1 MTMEQTPKLCPRCQ
15 QANFPIAEFCRHC
28 GEPIFDMGALSR
40 RSILS
45 RFLGHLVDGLF
56 WMIDELA
63 RWWEIGRLTLDLKA
77 LRKRRA
83 AFLKQVG
90 EGRPEGA
97 DLAPAD
103 REKLMSM
110 SEEIARLASRE
121 EFLRKRSWAL
131 TPELLLL
138 LIVCAFIAGLIWVRP
153 RTDLAIPPRDLPFTL
168 AGELN
173 RFADLPLHGFS
184 VVTSAVWHGNQ
195 IYVGGDGGLA
205 VVDPNTRTATGV
217 AGLPPGFFVR
227 HLFSEG
233 SRLLIAGYGGVYA
246 LEAQLLTPLYVGANL
261 PVDLINRIIPTRDGG
276 HLLGTIGHGLLK
288 GRDQLA
294 VMLLGTQGLT
304 LTGFAWLDDELWLL
318 HERGLL
324 RGDGSS
330 FTPFTLQVL
339 TGRSLTALAAEP
351 NTIYL
356 GSTDGLVIGYRSD
369 RTWVWTPLS
378 PGEPRLIRDL
388 VAARGVLLIAAAEGL
403 FRYQEGR
410 FQKLAALPDLSALAI
425 GPGLVAAVSPT
436 AVSLFQLTGS
446 AIPPVA
452 PLAPAV
458 PTVGT
463 FVAPPPPVAVQ
474 PPPVT
479 PPGVS
484 PPFLTSGAGPSA
496 GPAPMA
502 APAPAPVAVAPPPP
516 LPPLSA
522 PVAPVSPPGP
532 APVAA
537 PPAPGY
543 AALPPPSSVQPVA
556 PVTPPVAAPHPFF
569 GSAPL
574 PPALRG
580 PFVSALAWDGRRL
593 WVGTANEGLWV
604 FQDGQWSAL
613 NSRNGGLIDDQI
625 VSLPLLQG
633 RPHLYSW
640 VMGLMSLETGRA
652 VPVLAKE
659 HLRDHLAMAADA
671 SSIMFLF
678 QGGFIRRLKED
689 GTLEA
694 VSRIPE
700 DFFKSARFLHLIDG
714 QPVVVTDQGVLI
726 RDGSGRWLVS
736 FFPAEGRSLRVVA
749 SAPSPDGQVYAIL
762 SSGEV
767 FSARGRVVNRV
778 GAIDQKPRGMVFADT
793 LWVAGTSQIY
803 RLVNGALTPVGAKT
817 GETVVGFQPVP
828 ERRIVF
834 LATNAGVDVL
844 PYP

>member
-28 GEPIFDMGALSR
+28 GEPIFDMGSLSR

-45 RFLGHLVDGLF
+45 RFLGHIVDGLF
-56 WMIDELA
+56 WAIDELA
-63 RWWEIGRLTLDLKA
+63 RWWEIGRLTLDLKT

-83 AFLKQVG
+83 AFLKQAG
-90 EGRPEGA
+90 EGRPEGT
-97 DLAPAD
+97 DLAAAD
-103 REKLMSM
+103 REKLMTW
-110 SEEIARLASRE
+110 SEEISRLATRE

-131 TPELLLL
+131 TPELILLL
-138 LIVCAFIAGLIWVRP
+138 VVCAFIAGIVWLRP
-153 RTDLAIPPRDLPFTL
+153 RTDLAIPPREIPFTL
-168 AGELN
+168 AGDLG
-173 RFADLPLHGFS
+173 RFADIPLAGFS

-205 VVDPNTRTATGV
+205 VVDPSTRTTTGV
-217 AGLPPGFFVR
+217 AGLPPMFFVR

-246 LEAQLLTPLYVGANL
+246 LDAHLLTPLYVGANL
-261 PVDLINRIIPTRDGG
+261 PVDLINRVIPTRDGG
-276 HLLGTIGHGLLK
+276 HLLGTVGHGLLK

-294 VMLLGTQGLT
+294 VLLLGTQGLT
-304 LTGFAWLDDELWLL
+304 LTGFSWMDDELWLL

-339 TGRSLTALAAEP
+339 AGKSLTALAAEP

-378 PGEPRLIRDL
+378 PGEPRLVRDL
-388 VAARGVLLIAAAEGL
+388 VAAQGVLLIAAAEGL
-403 FRYQEGR
+403 FRYQDGR
-410 FQKLAALPDLSALAI
+410 FQKLAATPNLSALAV
-425 GPGLVAAVSPT
+425 GPALVAAVSPT
-436 AVSLFQLTGS
+436 VVSLFRFSGTATLP
-446 AIPPVA
+446 AAPVA
-452 PLAPAV
+452 PTV

-463 FVAPPPPVAVQ
+463 FVAPAPVAVQ
-474 PPPVT
+474 PPPIT
-479 PPGVS
+479 PPGVT
-484 PPFLTSGAGPSA
+484 PPFLTSGAPSA
-496 GPAPMA
+496 GGNVSGPAPMTQA
-502 APAPAPVAVAPPPP
+502 PP
-516 LPPLSA
+516 LPPLTA
-522 PVAPVSPPGP
+522 PVVPVNQPTPPAVVPPVPPGYSP
-532 APVAA
+532 AP
-537 PPAPGY
+537 
-543 AALPPPSSVQPVA
+543 PPPVYAPTPVPPLA
-556 PVTPPVAAPHPFF
+556 PAAHPFL

-574 PPALRG
+574 PPALRS
-580 PFVSALAWDGRRL
+580 PFISALVWDGRRL

-604 FQDGQWSAL
+604 LQDGQWSAL
-613 NSRNGGLIDDQI
+613 NSRNGGLVDDQI
-625 VSLPLLQG
+625 VSLPVLQG

-652 VPVLAKE
+652 VPVLARDL
-659 HLRDHLAMAADA
+659 LRDHLSMAADA
-671 SSIMFLF
+671 GSIMFLF

-700 DFFKSARFLHLIDG
+700 DFFKSARFLHLVDG
-714 QPVVVTDQGVLI
+714 QPVVVTDQGVLN

-736 FFPAEGRSLRVVA
+736 FFPAEGRTLRAVG
-749 SAPSPDGQVYAIL
+749 SAQSPDGQVYAVL
-762 SSGEV
+762 SNGEV
-767 FSARGRVVNRV
+767 FAARGRTVTRV

-803 RLVNGALTPVGAKT
+803 RLVNGVLTPAGSKT

-828 ERRIVF
+828 DRRIVL